1 LNEIVDVLI
10 AVGPTVGSA
19 QVVQAAPSVGF
30 AAGYYTDAS
39 LGLFDGAL
47 FAVTFSRTS

>member
-19 QVVQAAPSVGF
+19 QVVQVAPSVGF
-30 AAGYYTDAS
+30 AAGYYIDSS
-39 LGLFDGAL
+39 LGRFDGE
-47 FAVTFSRTS
+47 